1 MSVSNGMLSGLDRF
15 STLLSAVGIPDVK
28 EKLLK
33 CWAPAFD
40 GVNFKGHRDGYD
52 QLDYLAD
59 KATQSSQRVLLL
71 Q

>member
-1 MSVSNGMLSGLDRF
+1 MWVSNGVFSGLDRF

-40 GVNFKGHRDGYD
+40 EVNFKDHRDGHN
-52 QLDYLAD
+52 QLDYLTG
-59 KATQSSQRVLLL
+59 KAKQSSQRVLLL